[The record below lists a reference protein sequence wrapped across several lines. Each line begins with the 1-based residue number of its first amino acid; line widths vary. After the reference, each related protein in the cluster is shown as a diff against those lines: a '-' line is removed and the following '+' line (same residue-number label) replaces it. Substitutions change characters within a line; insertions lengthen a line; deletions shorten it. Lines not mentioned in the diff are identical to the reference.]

1 MRIGVGLSRAVAL
14 AALVALPAAPTRA
27 QFGFGGFGFGFNS
40 PGTIYG
46 AQTTGMLNSW
56 ALQNGA
62 KATMGPVQD
71 NVYANNPNA
80 YINHLHDEG
89 YLDKYDV
96 GTRRE
101 IEASVGRYSDGPP
114 PSYYRTVS
122 QRPAP
127 AAQPAPAQPTAPVVP
142 LSSFFDRYQKLVWPA
157 GSPEFGDL
165 AAKRTTANQS
175 CLAVLN
181 DYNLRGLAQVG
192 TVTEARSNLV
202 EYGRPALQYIR
213 DNSTPR
219 VADTFHLFLL
229 SLYESLA
236 QAATIPKSPSPSPS
250 PTPVS
255 APPAT
260 PAAVPAAAPR
270 P

>member
-1 MRIGVGLSRAVAL
+1 MRIGVRFPRAVAI
-14 AALVALPAAPTRA
+14 AALVALSAGEARA
-27 QFGFGGFGFGFNS
+27 QFGFGGYGFGFNS

-122 QRPAP
+122 QPGPAR
-127 AAQPAPAQPTAPVVP
+127 PAPAQPTAPVVP
-142 LSSFFDRYQKLVWPA
+142 LSSFFDRYQKLIWPG
-157 GSPEFGDL
+157 GSPDFGDL
-165 AAKRTTANQS
+165 AAKRIAADLA
-175 CLAVLN
+175 CLGVLN

-192 TVTEARSNLV
+192 TVTEARSKLV

-236 QAATIPKSPSPSPS
+236 QAATIPKSPTPSPAPN
-250 PTPVS
+250 PTP
-255 APPAT
+255 PAA
-260 PAAVPAAAPR
+260 PAAVPATAPR